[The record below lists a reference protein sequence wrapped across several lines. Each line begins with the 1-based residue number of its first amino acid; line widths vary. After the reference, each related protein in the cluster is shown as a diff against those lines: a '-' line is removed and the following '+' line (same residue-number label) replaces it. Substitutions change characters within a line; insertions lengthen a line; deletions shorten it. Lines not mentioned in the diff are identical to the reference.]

1 MTDNKRKHE
10 RYDSLNLLAY
20 VCVDTDGKAW
30 TQGMGRTLDI
40 SESGL
45 RLETHE
51 PIETKYIVLLSI
63 GIEDEVV
70 DLKGKVV
77 YCNRGDEG
85 KFEAG
90 ILFIHLK
97 PNDLELLK
105 RYIQAFEKQYG

>member
-10 RYDSLNLLAY
+10 RYDSLNLLTY

-85 KFEAG
+85 KFESG
-90 ILFIHLK
+90 ILFSHLK

-105 RYIQAFEKQYG
+105 RYIQAFEKHYG

>member
-10 RYDSLNLLAY
+10 RYDSLNLLTY
-20 VCVDTDGKAW
+20 VCVDSDGKAW
-30 TQGMGRTLDI
+30 TQGMGRTLNI

-63 GIEDEVV
+63 GIEDDVV
-70 DLKGKVV
+70 DLQGKVV
-77 YCNRGDEG
+77 HCNRGDEG

-90 ILFIHLK
+90 ILFKHLK
-97 PNDLELLK
+97 PDDMEILK